1 MCIYRS
7 NGIKNLYLSMSNCFN
22 CIEKTINKCYYKSN
36 KKEKY
41 VERSGNMAR
50 ISTSYFAQNSNSIGT
65 LFSSLNT
72 SSSTSG
78 TTSLLSDYYSIRNG
92 SYKKLLTAY
101 YDKLDKGE
109 VESVSNST
117 SVDSTKTLAQIKSAS
132 TELSES
138 ASDLLKKGGKSVFS
152 KENGE
157 YDMDAIYDSVKN
169 FVDSYNEVIEE
180 GTKASS
186 SSIERSTNNL
196 INVTSAN
203 AKNLAKLGIEI
214 GTDDKLTINEK
225 TFKEAGAEVIKSMFN
240 GAGSYAYNV
249 AAKTSQLTYNV
260 NTEANKSA
268 TYGSTGS
275 YSYNYSAG
283 DIYDSMF

>member
-1 MCIYRS
+1 
-7 NGIKNLYLSMSNCFN
+7 
-22 CIEKTINKCYYKSN
+22 
-36 KKEKY
+36 
-41 VERSGNMAR
+41 MAG
-50 ISTSYFAQNSNSIGT
+50 ISTNYFAQNSNSIGT

-72 SSSTSG
+72 NSTSG

-109 VESVSNST
+109 VKSVSNST
-117 SVDSTKTLAQIKSAS
+117 SVDSSKTLAQIKSATS
-132 TELSES
+132 ELSE
-138 ASDLLKKGGKSVFS
+138 ATSDLLEKGSKSVFS
-152 KENGE
+152 KKDGE
-157 YDMDAIYDSVKN
+157 YDMDAIYNGVKN

-186 SSIERSTNNL
+186 SSIERGTNN
-196 INVTSAN
+196 IISATSAN
-203 AKNLAKLGIEI
+203 AKNLAKLGIKI
-214 GTDDKLTINEK
+214 GTDDKLTIDEK
-225 TFKEAGAEVIKSMFN
+225 AFKEAGGEAVKSMFN
-240 GAGSYAYNV
+240 GAGSYAYNIS
-249 AAKTSQLTYNV
+249 AKASQLIYNV

-268 TYGSTGS
+268 TYGSNGN

>member
-1 MCIYRS
+1 
-7 NGIKNLYLSMSNCFN
+7 
-22 CIEKTINKCYYKSN
+22 
-36 KKEKY
+36 
-41 VERSGNMAR
+41 MAG

-72 SSSTSG
+72 SSSASS

-117 SVDSTKTLAQIKSAS
+117 SVDSTKTLAQIKSV
-132 TELSES
+132 TTDLSEA
-138 ASDLLKKGGKSVFS
+138 ASDLLEKGSKSVFS
-152 KENGE
+152 KKDGE

-180 GTKASS
+180 GSKASS
-186 SSIERSTNNL
+186 TSIERSTNNL
-196 INVTSAN
+196 INTTSAN
-203 AKNLAKLGIEI
+203 AKNLAKLGIKI
-214 GTDDKLTINEK
+214 DSDDKLTIDEK
-225 TFKEAGAEVIKSMFN
+225 AFKEASADAIKSMFN

-249 AAKTSQLTYNV
+249 SAKASQLMYNV

-268 TYGSTGS
+268 TYGSNGT
-275 YSYNYSAG
+275 YNYNYSAG
-283 DIYDSMF
+283 SIYDSMF

>member
-1 MCIYRS
+1 
-7 NGIKNLYLSMSNCFN
+7 
-22 CIEKTINKCYYKSN
+22 
-36 KKEKY
+36 
-41 VERSGNMAR
+41 MAG
-50 ISTSYFAQNSNSIGT
+50 ISTSYFASNSNSIGT

-72 SSSTSG
+72 SNSTSG

-109 VESVSNST
+109 VASVSNST
-117 SVDSTKTLAQIKSAS
+117 SADSSKTLAQIKSAT
-132 TELSES
+132 TELSEATS
-138 ASDLLKKGGKSVFS
+138 ELLDKGSKSVFS
-152 KENGE
+152 KKDGE
-157 YDMDAIYDSVKN
+157 YDMDAIYNSVKG
-169 FVDSYNEVIEE
+169 FVDSYNEVVKE

-186 SSIERSTNNL
+186 TSIERGVNNL
-196 INVTSAN
+196 INSTSAN
-203 AKNLAKLGIEI
+203 AKNLAKLGIKI
-214 GTDDKLTINEK
+214 GSDDTLTIDEK
-225 TFKEAGAEVIKSMFN
+225 VFKEAGGEAVKSLFN
-240 GAGSYAYNV
+240 GAGSYAYNI

-268 TYGSTGS
+268 TYGSNGS

>member
-1 MCIYRS
+1 
-7 NGIKNLYLSMSNCFN
+7 
-22 CIEKTINKCYYKSN
+22 
-36 KKEKY
+36 
-41 VERSGNMAR
+41 MAG
-50 ISTSYFAQNSNSIGT
+50 ISTSFYSQNSNSIST

-72 SSSTSG
+72 SSTSG

-117 SVDSTKTLAQIKSAS
+117 SKDSTKTLAGIKSSA
-132 TELSES
+132 TELSE
-138 ASDLLKKGGKSVFS
+138 ATSDLLKKGSKSVFS
-152 KENGE
+152 KEDGE
-157 YDMDAIYDSVKN
+157 YDMEAIYDGVKK
-169 FVDSYNEVIEE
+169 FVDSYNEVIESA
-180 GTKASS
+180 GKASS

-196 INVTSAN
+196 VNTTSAN
-203 AKNLAKLGIEI
+203 AKSLAKLGIKI
-214 GTDDKLTINEK
+214 GSDDKLTIDEK
-225 TFKEAGAEVIKSMFN
+225 TFKEAGAEAVKTMFN
-240 GAGSYAYNV
+240 GAGSYAYNIS
-249 AAKTSQLTYNV
+249 AKTSQLAYNV

-268 TYGSTGS
+268 TYGSTGA

>member
-1 MCIYRS
+1 
-7 NGIKNLYLSMSNCFN
+7 
-22 CIEKTINKCYYKSN
+22 
-36 KKEKY
+36 
-41 VERSGNMAR
+41 MAG
-50 ISTSYFAQNSNSIGT
+50 ISTNYFAQNSGSVGT

-72 SSSTSG
+72 SSGVSS

-117 SVDSTKTLAQIKSAS
+117 SVDSTKTLAQIKSV
-132 TELSES
+132 TTDLSE
-138 ASDLLKKGGKSVFS
+138 ATSDLLEKGSKSVFS
-152 KENGE
+152 KKDGE
-157 YDMDAIYDSVKN
+157 YDMNAIYDSVKN

-180 GTKASS
+180 GSKASS
-186 SSIERSTNNL
+186 TSIERSTNNL
-196 INVTSAN
+196 INTTSAN
-203 AKNLAKLGIEI
+203 AKNLAKLGIKI
-214 GTDDKLTINEK
+214 GSDDKLTIDEK
-225 TFKEAGAEVIKSMFN
+225 VFKESSAEAVKSMFN

-249 AAKTSQLTYNV
+249 AAKASQMMYNV

-268 TYGSTGS
+268 TYGSSGS

-283 DIYDSMF
+283 NIYDSMF